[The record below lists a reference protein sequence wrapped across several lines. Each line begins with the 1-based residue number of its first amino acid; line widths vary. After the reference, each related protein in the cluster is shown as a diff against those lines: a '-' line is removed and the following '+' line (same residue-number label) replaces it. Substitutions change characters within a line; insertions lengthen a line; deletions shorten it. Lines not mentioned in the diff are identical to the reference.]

1 MRTAPFFVSG
11 MLTLLT
17 SLSTG
22 VAGAAQAEV
31 TVSQSANTDLLVS
44 AHWLEAHLKDPDVV
58 ILHVADTPDQYNK
71 SHLPGS
77 RFLSWGSVATTRDG
91 VANELPSL
99 GQLAQTFRQLGVDEN
114 KRIVLYDEGAGLQA
128 ARAFVALDYL
138 GLGDRSSLLDG
149 HWKVW
154 QSEKRPVSTEV
165 PKPAVSQFIP
175 RLNPDVVV
183 SERFVQ
189 DLVWL
194 RQNGAINL
202 NLLDARPSAQF
213 SGSEPGEGISRGGHI
228 PGAVN
233 LFWMEHVESEA
244 RPLLKSNDAL
254 RQMLAAR
261 GIQPG
266 STVVAY
272 CKTGGQAS
280 HSYFLARYLGFRTR
294 LYDGSFS
301 EWSRRAENPVVSGL

>member
-1 MRTAPFFVSG
+1 MTAPRYFTAG
-11 MLTLLT
+11 MLTLFTALT
-17 SLSTG
+17 
-22 VAGAAQAEV
+22 AGFSEQAKAEV

-58 ILHVADTPDQYNK
+58 ILHVADNPEQYNK

-77 RFLSWGSVATTRDG
+77 RFLSWSSVATTRDG
-91 VANELPSL
+91 LANELPSL
-99 GQLAQTFRQLGVDEN
+99 GDLAQTFRKLGVDEN

-165 PKPAVSQFIP
+165 PMHSVSQFIP
-175 RLNPDVVV
+175 RLNSDVVV

-202 NLLDARPSAQF
+202 NLLDARPAAQF
-213 SGSEPGEGISRGGHI
+213 SGAEPGDGISRGGHI

-266 STVVAY
+266 STIITY

-301 EWSRRAENPVVSGL
+301 EWSRRAENPVVTVP